1 MHKSILF
8 VSLIIPLFILGCTQ
22 QDDPATSENNDQ
34 QVLRIGNGAEP
45 QDLDPHIV
53 TGVPE
58 HHILI
63 ALLEGLI
70 AKDPAD
76 LTPEP
81 GVAETWE
88 ISDDG
93 LIYTFH
99 LSDTAKWSNGDPV
112 TAMDFVYSWRRALTP
127 ELGNQYA
134 YMLYPVLNAEE
145 YNKGLLTDFSEVG
158 VHAIDDHTLSV
169 RLKHSTPYFLG
180 ILDHYSTFPVHQAT
194 IEKFGDIATRG
205 SVWTRAGNFVGNG
218 PFALKQWDQNRVIV
232 VEKNPLYWD
241 ADRVSLDEIHFYPTE
256 QVATEERMFR
266 TDQLD
271 VTNSVP
277 TEKIE
282 SYRNENPELIQIN
295 PYLGT
300 YYYNIN
306 TTETPLNDI
315 RVRNALAMSIDREAI
330 VEKVTKGGQI
340 PAYNLTPPDTLGY
353 TARAEVPYDVDRARQ
368 LLAEAGY
375 PNGEGFPQ
383 LQLLFNTL
391 EAHRMIAVAI
401 QQMWKQALNID
412 ITLHNQEWK
421 VYLDSQRTLNY
432 QISRAGWIGDYVDPN
447 TFLDMFIKDGGN
459 NRTGWS
465 NPEYDRLISMAANTS
480 DQEQRYDLFQQA
492 EAILVNE
499 IPIIPIYTYTSVY
512 LKSPRVKGW
521 HPNLLDHHPYKYVT
535 LDNGSPD

>member
-8 VSLIIPLFILGCTQ
+8 VSLITSLFILGCTQ
-22 QDDPATSENNDQ
+22 QDNPATSGNNDQ

-58 HHILI
+58 HHILT

-145 YNKGLLTDFSEVG
+145 YNKGVLTDFSEVG
-158 VHAIDDHTLSV
+158 VHAVDDHTLSV

-205 SVWTRAGNFVGNG
+205 SLWTRAGNFVGNG
-218 PFALKQWDQNRVIV
+218 PFALKQWVQNQVIV

-241 ADRVSLDEIHFYPTE
+241 ADRVSLDEIHFF
-256 QVATEERMFR
+256 A
-266 TDQLD
+266 
-271 VTNSVP
+271 
-277 TEKIE
+277 
-282 SYRNENPELIQIN
+282 
-295 PYLGT
+295 
-300 YYYNIN
+300 
-306 TTETPLNDI
+306 PL
-315 RVRNALAMSIDREAI
+315 LC
-330 VEKVTKGGQI
+330 
-340 PAYNLTPPDTLGY
+340 
-353 TARAEVPYDVDRARQ
+353 
-368 LLAEAGY
+368 
-375 PNGEGFPQ
+375 
-383 LQLLFNTL
+383 
-391 EAHRMIAVAI
+391 
-401 QQMWKQALNID
+401 
-412 ITLHNQEWK
+412 
-421 VYLDSQRTLNY
+421 
-432 QISRAGWIGDYVDPN
+432 
-447 TFLDMFIKDGGN
+447 
-459 NRTGWS
+459 
-465 NPEYDRLISMAANTS
+465 RL
-480 DQEQRYDLFQQA
+480 
-492 EAILVNE
+492 
-499 IPIIPIYTYTSVY
+499 
-512 LKSPRVKGW
+512 W
-521 HPNLLDHHPYKYVT
+521 
-535 LDNGSPD
+535 